1 MENWYYLKNNKV
13 SDPTS
18 IEKMKEILTNN
29 KSVDQILVKRSPL
42 KKWYRLSEL
51 SRFKVSNKR
60 FNEDFLAECRDLYS
74 LYQSMEIV
82 EPVLANSS
90 EAKIVDVNDAIDRFR
105 INVEN
110 EIARNFPKEK
120 KVNTMIAELAIVKYT
135 LANELQNLRDKITE
149 KSSSFELPKLTSFSG
164 RVRQILEG

>member
-18 IEKMKEILTNN
+18 IEKMKELLTHT

-42 KKWYRLSEL
+42 KQWYRLSDL
-51 SRFKVSNKR
+51 ARFKVSNKR
-60 FNEDFLAECRDLYS
+60 FNEDFLAECRELYS
-74 LYQSMEIV
+74 LYQILDRV
-82 EPVLANSS
+82 EPVVANPS

-120 KVNTMIAELAIVKYT
+120 KVNAMIAELAVVKHT
-135 LANELQNLRDKITE
+135 LANELQNLRDKITD
-149 KSSSFELPKLTSFSG
+149 KSTSFELPKLNSFSG